1 MAVIGATAMIAF
13 RVFSPA
19 EAVSAVDFTTLVLL
33 FAMMV
38 IVASLHLAGFFE
50 WLTSHIVCRFPVG
63 YLLPGVIF
71 VSGLLSAF
79 LVNDVVCVFMTPL
92 LLRIAKEVRRPAL
105 PYLLALA
112 TASNIGSTAT
122 ITGNPQ
128 NMLIGSVSHIGYS
141 DFLLHLGPVA
151 VVGLLIDWGL
161 LRLLCTKDLNA
172 VTETTY
178 QQSSYMAKPIPHPL
192 GADVGGGVATHAAPD
207 RIGKSVL
214 VTVLVLIGFLVGWP
228 PALVAAIGAA
238 ALLTSRNIDPKQL
251 YGEVD
256 WGLLLFFASLFVIL
270 AGAEAA
276 GITQQLLAVAGH
288 IYLRNSLIFA
298 GLVSLLSN
306 IVSNVPAVMLLRP
319 IISKFQ
325 DQHTAW
331 LLLSMAS
338 TLAGNITITGSVA
351 NIVVVEKARPDVHIS
366 FTQYLRIGVPVTVLT
381 SAAGLLWLKFVHY

>member
-1 MAVIGATAMIAF
+1 MSSHWAGIVIFLVSYAVFAYGRVPGTKMDRPAMAVIGATAMIAF

-192 GADVGGGVATHAAPD
+192 GADVGGGSAGPYREICTCYGTGANRFPRRLAPGVGRGDWRCCVTHQPQYRPEATV
-207 RIGKSVL
+207 RRS
-214 VTVLVLIGFLVGWP
+214 
-228 PALVAAIGAA
+228 
-238 ALLTSRNIDPKQL
+238 
-251 YGEVD
+251 
-256 WGLLLFFASLFVIL
+256 GL
-270 AGAEAA
+270 G
-276 GITQQLLAVAGH
+276 TLAV
-288 IYLRNSLIFA
+288 LR
-298 GLVSLLSN
+298 
-306 IVSNVPAVMLLRP
+306 
-319 IISKFQ
+319 
-325 DQHTAW
+325 
-331 LLLSMAS
+331 
-338 TLAGNITITGSVA
+338 
-351 NIVVVEKARPDVHIS
+351 E
-366 FTQYLRIGVPVTVLT
+366 PVCD
-381 SAAGLLWLKFVHY
+381 SCWC